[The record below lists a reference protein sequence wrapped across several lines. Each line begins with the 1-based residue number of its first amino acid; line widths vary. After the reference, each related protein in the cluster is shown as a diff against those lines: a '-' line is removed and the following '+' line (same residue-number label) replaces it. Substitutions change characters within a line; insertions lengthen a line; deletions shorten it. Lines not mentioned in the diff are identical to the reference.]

1 MPPKRKAA
9 VTAETKSKKQKNEEE
24 EVQEEGEEHE
34 EAMETKDLGNNW
46 KIDNSVVRYDPPGLK
61 GSALIC
67 AFDIDDTIIRV
78 IFYIFILFYL
88 FIFTLFY
95 NIELIRFFPI
105 FQ

>member
-61 GSALIC
+61 GSASIC